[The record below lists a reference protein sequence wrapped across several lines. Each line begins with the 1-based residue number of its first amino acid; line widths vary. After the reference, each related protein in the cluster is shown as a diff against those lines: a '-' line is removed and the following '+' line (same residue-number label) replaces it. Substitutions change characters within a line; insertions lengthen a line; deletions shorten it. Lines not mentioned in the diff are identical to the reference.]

1 MILLLAFISGLFTNI
16 VAQVSWHFEHYDLT
30 FAIKFSWSGQIIV
43 VIYMASKYNKI
54 TFMFYVQHNQGT
66 GGYSSFKVTVE
77 DKKALQFEFKTS
89 AMT

>member
-1 MILLLAFISGLFTNI
+1 
-16 VAQVSWHFEHYDLT
+16 
-30 FAIKFSWSGQIIV
+30 
-43 VIYMASKYNKI
+43 MASKYNKI